1 MRLKGELSVSKQLEL
16 WSCDFE
22 TTTNPADC
30 RVWAWGAARVDD
42 PSVFTYGTDI
52 ATFLAW
58 LDSIEDARVWFHNAK
73 FDMEFVFCQLLR
85 DGWEWV
91 ESKEHLSSETFTTLI
106 SDMGKFYSATLM
118 FDHGHMVE
126 VRDSLKVI
134 PIGVE
139 RIPKAFGLSEDAKLQ
154 IDYDEDR
161 PVGHVLTEE
170 EVAYLREDVV
180 IVAKALAIL
189 IAEGNTR
196 LTAGSNAL
204 HALKK
209 SIGGERGFSR
219 RFSATGLR
227 RGGSQGVPGRL
238 HVGQPAL
245 SGAHVGSG
253 HRARRELALPF
264 YNGGRPRRASSLR
277 GPEALFGPTAR
288 VIALPAVGRARDAR
302 LHAQARPHPVHS
314 GQGGHVFG

>member
-1 MRLKGELSVSKQLEL
+1 MQMRLRGGLSVSKTLEL

-30 RVWAWGAARVDD
+30 RVWAWGAARVDA
-42 PSVFTYGTDI
+42 PEVFLYGTDI
-52 ATFLAW
+52 SDFLTW

-91 ESKEHLSSETFTTLI
+91 ESKELLGSRTFCTLI

-126 VRDSLKVI
+126 VRDSYKVI

-139 RIPKAFGLSEDAKLQ
+139 AIPKAFGLSEDAKLR

-170 EVAYLREDVV
+170 EIAYLREDVV
-180 IVAKALAIL
+180 IVAKALSTL

-204 HALKK
+204 HALKATL
-209 SIGGERGFSR
+209 GGERGFTR
-219 RFSATGLR
+219 RFSTTGLR
-227 RGGSQGVPGRL
+227 FGGSARLPRRL
-238 HVGQPAL
+238 HMGQPSL
-245 SGAHVGSG
+245 SGAYARGG
-253 HRARRELALPF
+253 CRA
-264 YNGGRPRRASSLR
+264 
-277 GPEALFGPTAR
+277 
-288 VIALPAVGRARDAR
+288 
-302 LHAQARPHPVHS
+302 
-314 GQGGHVFG
+314 

>member
-1 MRLKGELSVSKQLEL
+1 MSKQLEL

-22 TTTNPADC
+22 TTTNPEDC

-42 PSVFTYGTDI
+42 PDVFTYGTDI
-52 ATFLAW
+52 ATFIAW
-58 LDSIEDARVWFHNAK
+58 LDSIEDARIWFHNAK

-91 ESKEHLSSETFTTLI
+91 ESKEQLGSETFTTLI

-118 FDHGHMVE
+118 FAHGHMVE

-139 RIPKAFGLSEDAKLQ
+139 RIPKAFGLSEDAKLT

-161 PVGHVLTEE
+161 PIDHVLTEE

-204 HALKK
+204 HALKQ

-219 RFSATGLR
+219 RFSASGLR
-227 RGGSQGVPGRL
+227 RGGEASLPRGL
-238 HVGQPAL
+238 HVGEPAL
-245 SGAHVGSG
+245 QGPYVGG
-253 HRARRELALPF
+253 WTCAGRELALPVD
-264 YNGGRPRRASSLR
+264 NGGRARGASSLR
-277 GPEALFGPTAR
+277 RPEDVLWKAARLSALS
-288 VIALPAVGRARDAR
+288 AVGCARDFG
-302 LHAQARPHPVHS
+302 LYAQARPHPVHS
-314 GQGGHVFG
+314 GQGGHVLGSL

>member
-1 MRLKGELSVSKQLEL
+1 MSKQLEL

-30 RVWAWGAARVDD
+30 RVWAWGAARVDA
-42 PSVFTYGTDI
+42 PEVFTYGNDL
-52 ATFLAW
+52 ATFLTW
-58 LDSIEDARVWFHNAK
+58 LDSIEDARIWFHNAK

-91 ESKEHLSSETFTTLI
+91 ESKEQLSSETFTTLI

-118 FDHGHMVE
+118 FGHGHMVE
-126 VRDSLKVI
+126 VRDSYKVI

-139 RIPKAFGLSEDAKLQ
+139 RIPKAFGLTEDAKLE
-154 IDYDEDR
+154 IDYDADR
-161 PVGHVLTEE
+161 PIGHVLTEE

-204 HALKK
+204 HALKQ
-209 SIGGERGFSR
+209 SIGGDRGFSR
-219 RFSATGLR
+219 RFSAARLR
-227 RGGSQGVPGRL
+227 RGGSQGVSGRL

-245 SGAHVGSG
+245 PGPHVGCG
-253 HRARRELALPF
+253 NRAGRELALPLHH
-264 YNGGRPRRASSLR
+264 GRGARGASSLW
-277 GPEALFGPTAR
+277 GPEALFRRAAR
-288 VIALPAVGRARDAR
+288 VLALPAVGRARDLG
-302 LHAQARPHPVHS
+302 LHAQARPHPLHS
-314 GQGGHVFG
+314 GQGGHVLG